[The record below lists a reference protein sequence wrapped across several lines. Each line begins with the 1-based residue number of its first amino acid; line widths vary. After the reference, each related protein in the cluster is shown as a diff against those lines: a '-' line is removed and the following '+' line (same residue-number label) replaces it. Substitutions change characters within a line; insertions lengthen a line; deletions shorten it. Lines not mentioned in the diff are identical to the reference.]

1 MSVVR
6 RREMI
11 DAQHK
16 DLSMTRQCRLLHIS
30 RSGLYYNPVGESAL
44 NLALMRMIDEQYLKC
59 PWYGSRQ
66 MTRYLKRQGYCVGRK
81 RIRRLMRQMGLTAI
95 CPGPHTSCRHP
106 GHPVYPYL
114 LRNLSVT
121 RANQVWCTDVTFIPL
136 AHGFVY
142 LVAIMDWHTRQV
154 LSWRVSTTQDTS
166 FCLEALEEAMRKYG
180 KPEIFNTDQGSQF
193 TSAAWVNELE
203 KQGIQVSMDGKGC
216 WMDNVFIERLW
227 RSLKYECIYLNAF
240 DTIREA
246 SDGIDRWMN
255 YYNEERPHSSLDDQ
269 TPSEMCKR
277 RRIPIL
283 PTETAST

>member
-11 DAQHK
+11 EAQHK
-16 DLSMTRQCRLLHIS
+16 DLSISRQCRLLRIS
-30 RSGLYYNPVGESAL
+30 RSGLYYKASGESAL
-44 NLALMRMIDEQYLKC
+44 NLALMRLIDEQYLKC

-81 RIRRLMRQMGLTAI
+81 RIRRLMRQMGLMAI
-95 CPGPHTSCRHP
+95 CPGPHTSRRHP
-106 GHPVYPYL
+106 KHPVYPYL

-121 RANQVWCTDVTFIPL
+121 RANQVWCSDVTFIPL

-142 LVAIMDWHTRQV
+142 LVAIMDWHTRNV
-154 LSWRVSTTQDTS
+154 LSWRLSTTQDTS
-166 FCLEALEEAMRKYG
+166 FCLEALEDAIEKYG

-193 TSAAWVNELE
+193 TSAAWVNKLAE
-203 KQGIQVSMDGKGC
+203 QNIRISMDGKGC

-246 SDGIDRWMN
+246 SDGIDYWMN
-255 YYNEERPHSSLDDQ
+255 YYNQERPHSSLDDL
-269 TPSEMCKR
+269 TPSEMYEK
-277 RRIPIL
+277 L
-283 PTETAST
+283 AA

>member
-269 TPSEMCKR
+269 TPSEMYQK
-277 RRIPIL
+277 L
-283 PTETAST
+283 AA

>member
-1 MSVVR
+1 
-6 RREMI
+6 MI

-81 RIRRLMRQMGLTAI
+81 RIRRWMRQMGLTAI

-269 TPSEMCKR
+269 TPSEMYQK
-277 RRIPIL
+277 L
-283 PTETAST
+283 AA

>member
-216 WMDNVFIERLW
+216 WMDNV
-227 RSLKYECIYLNAF
+227 
-240 DTIREA
+240 
-246 SDGIDRWMN
+246 
-255 YYNEERPHSSLDDQ
+255 
-269 TPSEMCKR
+269 
-277 RRIPIL
+277 
-283 PTETAST
+283 

>member
-246 SDGIDRWMN
+246 SDGVDRWMN

-269 TPSEMCKR
+269 TPSEMYQK
-277 RRIPIL
+277 L
-283 PTETAST
+283 AA

>member
-16 DLSMTRQCRLLHIS
+16 DRSMTRQCRLLHIS
-30 RSGLYYNPVGESAL
+30 RSGLYYDPVGESAL

-81 RIRRLMRQMGLTAI
+81 RIRRLMRQMGLMAI
-95 CPGPHTSCRHP
+95 CPGPYTSRRHP
-106 GHPVYPYL
+106 KHPVFPYL

-121 RANQVWCTDVTFIPL
+121 RVNQVWCTDVTFIPL

-142 LVAIMDWHTRQV
+142 LVAIMDWHTRHV

-166 FCLEALEEAMRKYG
+166 FCLEALEEAIEKYG
-180 KPEIFNTDQGSQF
+180 RPDIFNTDQGSQF
-193 TSAAWVNELE
+193 TSAAWINEME
-203 KQGIQVSMDGKGC
+203 KQGIKISMDGKGC

-246 SDGIDRWMN
+246 SDGFDHWMN
-255 YYNEERPHSSLDDQ
+255 YYNQERPHSSLDDQ
-269 TPSEMCKR
+269 TPSEMYQK
-277 RRIPIL
+277 L
-283 PTETAST
+283 AA

>member
-1 MSVVR
+1 
-6 RREMI
+6 
-11 DAQHK
+11 
-16 DLSMTRQCRLLHIS
+16 MTRQCRLLHIS
-30 RSGLYYNPVGESAL
+30 RSGLYYDPVGESAL

-81 RIRRLMRQMGLTAI
+81 RIRRLMRQMGLMAI
-95 CPGPHTSCRHP
+95 CPGPHTSRRHP
-106 GHPVYPYL
+106 KHPVFPYL

-142 LVAIMDWHTRQV
+142 LVAIMDWHTRHV

-166 FCLEALEEAMRKYG
+166 FCLEALEEAIEKYG
-180 KPEIFNTDQGSQF
+180 RPDIFNTDQGSQF
-193 TSAAWVNELE
+193 TSAAWINEME
-203 KQGIQVSMDGKGC
+203 KQGIKISMDGKGC

-246 SDGIDRWMN
+246 SDGIDHWMN
-255 YYNEERPHSSLDDQ
+255 YYNQERPHSSLDDQ
-269 TPSEMCKR
+269 TPSEMYQK
-277 RRIPIL
+277 L
-283 PTETAST
+283 AA

>member
-203 KQGIQVSMDGKGC
+203 KQGIQVSMDVKGC

-269 TPSEMCKR
+269 TPSEMYQK
-277 RRIPIL
+277 L
-283 PTETAST
+283 AA